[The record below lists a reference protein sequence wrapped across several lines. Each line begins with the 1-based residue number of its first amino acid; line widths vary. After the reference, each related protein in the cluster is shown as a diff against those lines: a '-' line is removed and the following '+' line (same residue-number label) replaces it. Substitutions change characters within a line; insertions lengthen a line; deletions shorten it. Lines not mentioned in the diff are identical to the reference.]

1 MTDFISTQ
9 VFYATIKVIPR
20 VEYTFQVIAREDK
33 GIRGIDYNKSKLST
47 FKTSRFNSNNQ
58 PPSLPRPLNSNDP
71 KLDYG
76 NIPGPVPVPE
86 IVSFEHF
93 YFVHVN
99 ALN

>member
-20 VEYTFQVIAREDK
+20 VEYTFQVIAKEDK
-33 GIRGIDYNKSKLST
+33 GSILGVDYNRSELST

-58 PPSLPRPLNSNDP
+58 PPRPLNSNDP

-76 NIPGPVPVPE
+76 NIPPPPPVPE
-86 IVSFEHF
+86 KVSFEQF
-93 YFVHVN
+93 
-99 ALN
+99 

>member
-33 GIRGIDYNKSKLST
+33 GAIGGIDYNRSELST

-58 PPSLPRPLNSNDP
+58 PPNLPRPLNSNDP
-71 KLDYG
+71 KLD
-76 NIPGPVPVPE
+76 
-86 IVSFEHF
+86 
-93 YFVHVN
+93 
-99 ALN
+99 